1 MTRDRGTIPRLGH
14 RAFVDRLDRIGR
26 VTMLSVAGFRCWV
39 FAGFSGLVGVV
50 RLQARL
56 RGTLMDG
63 GALLCEGG

>member
-14 RAFVDRLDRIGR
+14 RAFLDKLDRMER
-26 VTMLSVAGFRCWV
+26 VTTLSVAGFRCWV